1 MNRIVDIQP
10 SPPPPPEGKEN
21 RGRVVL
27 LWVLGSVLTLAVIL
41 FLILRLVVKVGR
53 LRPAYMTGEFIFV
66 LSIVNLLLILVL
78 LFILFRDLVKL
89 VLERRRK
96 VLGSRFRTKLVLAFL
111 GLSVIPSI
119 FIFFVANDFINDSVS
134 QWFNT
139 DLESVLERTQE
150 AVDGYLE
157 EQADRCALF
166 AANAGREVEKT
177 RRYLRQDGSLTP
189 QSVQRIREVLEKQID
204 LYGLNQI
211 SAWWGSTPVVV
222 VTREPLD
229 PVTLEDIY
237 VRDLVDDLLQGRE
250 SRKFVELE
258 GGGILV
264 LSGTSLLPR
273 QSTLGWNQL
282 ALLTGLQIP
291 DTIGRPVSEV
301 TGAYERYQRARAF
314 RKETVL
320 TYRFTFLTISLV
332 ILFAALW
339 TGRTLAKEI
348 TVPIQL
354 LAEGTKEVSSGNL
367 DYKVDVKAG
376 DEVGILVQS
385 FNSMTEQ
392 LKSSQEELKQAARE
406 LRGSN
411 RELDERGRY
420 MSTVLN
426 NISTGVFSLD
436 HEDRVT
442 TINHSARTYLGLD
455 PNTSFNGIA
464 VEEILAAEKLG
475 EVRTTITRAL
485 GINDLSLKKVLTLNI
500 DGITRNL
507 ALTLTSLHTKEG
519 KYSGMVVVFDDLT
532 QVIKVQRAEAWQ
544 EVAQRIAHEIKNP
557 LTPIQ
562 LSAQRIQRKLA
573 EGGDCSE
580 MVQEATG
587 TIQQE
592 VAALKRLVNEFT
604 RYARMPVMK
613 RQEASIHEII
623 ESTITAYNGTHEQLE
638 FSTDFDEG
646 VPLFQMDKEQLRRAL
661 INLVEN
667 AIQAMHGRG
676 RLEISTK
683 YRQRLGQIRVTISDD
698 GPGIPAE
705 VRDKLFVPYFSTKKK
720 GTGLGLAIVQRIIS
734 DHGGTIRLTD
744 NTPRGTSVVIQ
755 LPVGPATAEP
765 T

>member
-10 SPPPPPEGKEN
+10 SPPPTEGKEN

-53 LRPAYMTGEFIFV
+53 LRPAYMTGEFMAV
-66 LSIVNLLLILVL
+66 LSFVNLLLILIL

-119 FIFFVANDFINDSVS
+119 FIFFVAYDFINDSVS

-166 AANAGREVEKT
+166 AANMGRELETT
-177 RRYLRQDGSLTP
+177 RRYTRQDGSLTP
-189 QSVQRIREVLEKQID
+189 QSIQRMRDVLEQQID

-211 SAWWGSTPVVV
+211 TAWWGSTPVVV
-222 VTREPLD
+222 VTRAPLEPAA
-229 PVTLEDIY
+229 LENIY
-237 VRDLVDDLLQGRE
+237 FRDLVDDLLQGRE
-250 SRKFVELE
+250 GQKFVELE

-264 LSGTSLLPR
+264 LSGSSHIPR
-273 QSTLGWNQL
+273 QGGGWNRL
-282 ALLTGLQIP
+282 ALVTGLRVP
-291 DTIGRPVSEV
+291 DAIGRPVTEV
-301 TGAYERYQRARAF
+301 TSASERYQRARAF
-314 RKETVL
+314 REETVR
-320 TYRFTFLTISLV
+320 TYTFTFLTITLV

-339 TGRTLAKEI
+339 IGRTLAKEI

-367 DYKVDVKAG
+367 DYRVDVKAG

-385 FNSMTEQ
+385 FNTMTEQ
-392 LKSSQEELKQAARE
+392 LQRSQAELEQAARE

-442 TINHSARTYLGLD
+442 TINHSARTFLGLD
-455 PNTSFNGIA
+455 SGKSFNGIP
-464 VEEILAAEKLG
+464 VEEILAGEKLG
-475 EVRTTITRAL
+475 EVRATITRAL
-485 GINDLSLKKVLTLNI
+485 RINDLSLKKVLTLNT

-507 ALTLTSLHTKEG
+507 ALTLTSLKSKEG

-580 MVQEATG
+580 MVQECTT
-587 TIQQE
+587 TIQHE
-592 VAALKRLVNEFT
+592 VAALKQLVSEFT

-613 RQEASIHEII
+613 RREASLHEII
-623 ESTITAYNGTHEQLE
+623 QTTITAYNGTHEKLE
-638 FSTDFDEG
+638 FSTDFDAD
-646 VPLFQMDKEQLRRAL
+646 VPRFQMDKEQLRRAL
-661 INLVEN
+661 MNLVEN
-667 AIQAMHGRG
+667 AIQAMHGQG

-683 YRQRLGQIRVTISDD
+683 YLRQLGQIRITLADD
-698 GPGIPAE
+698 GPGIPPE

-734 DHGGTIRLTD
+734 DHGGTIRLID
-744 NTPRGTSVVIQ
+744 NTPRGTRVIIQ

-765 T
+765 S

>member
-1 MNRIVDIQP
+1 MYRITDIEP
-10 SPPPPPEGKEN
+10 SPPPAERKEN

-27 LWVLGSVLTLAVIL
+27 LWVLGSVLSLAVIL

-66 LSIVNLLLILVL
+66 LSIINLLLILVL

-96 VLGSRFRTKLVLAFL
+96 VLGSRLRTKLVLAFL

-119 FIFFVANDFINDSVS
+119 FIVFVAFDFISDSVS

-166 AANAGREVEKT
+166 ASNAGRELEKT
-177 RRYLRQDGSLTP
+177 RRYVRQDGSLTP
-189 QSVQRIREVLEKQID
+189 QSIQRMRDVLEKQID
-204 LYGLNQI
+204 LYGLSQI
-211 SAWWGSTPVVV
+211 TAWWGSTPVVV

-229 PVTLEDIY
+229 PTSLENIY
-237 VRDLVDDLLQGRE
+237 VRDLVDDLLQGKE
-250 SRKFVELE
+250 SRKFVELD
-258 GGGILV
+258 GGILV
-264 LSGTSLLPR
+264 LSGSSHIPR
-273 QSTLGWNQL
+273 QAPGGWNQL
-282 ALLTGLQIP
+282 ALVTGLRVP
-291 DTIGRPVSEV
+291 DTISRPVSEV
-301 TGAYERYQRARAF
+301 TGASERYQRARAF
-314 RKETVL
+314 RRETVW
-320 TYRFTFLTISLV
+320 TYRFTFLSITLV

-354 LAEGTKEVSSGNL
+354 LAEGTREVSSGNL

-385 FNSMTEQ
+385 FNTMTGQ
-392 LKSSQEELKQAARE
+392 LKRSKEELEQAARE

-426 NISTGVFSLD
+426 TISTGVFSLD

-442 TINHSARTYLGLD
+442 TINHAARTFLGLD
-455 PNTSFNGIA
+455 AGKSFNGIA
-464 VEEILAAEKLG
+464 VEEILAGDKLG
-475 EVRTTITRAL
+475 EVRTTIARAS
-485 GINDLSLKKVLTLNI
+485 GINDFSMKKVLTLKTE
-500 DGITRNL
+500 GITRNL
-507 ALTLTSLHTKEG
+507 ALTFTSLKSKEG

-544 EVAQRIAHEIKNP
+544 EVARRIAHEIKNP

-573 EGGDCSE
+573 EGGDCTNMIHE
-580 MVQEATG
+580 CTT
-587 TIQQE
+587 TIQRE
-592 VAALKRLVNEFT
+592 VSVLKRLVGEFT

-613 RQEASIHEII
+613 RREGNLHEII
-623 ESTITAYNGTHEQLE
+623 ESTITAYNGTYEKLE
-638 FSTDFDEG
+638 FSTDFDED
-646 VPLFQMDKEQLRRAL
+646 VPHFQMDKEQLRRAL
-661 INLVEN
+661 MNLVEN
-667 AIQAMHGRG
+667 AIQAMNGRG

-683 YRQRLGQIRVTISDD
+683 YQRQLGQIRITLADN
-698 GPGIPAE
+698 GPGIPPE

-744 NTPRGTSVVIQ
+744 NSPSGTQVIIQ
-755 LPVGPATAEP
+755 LPVGISTAEP
-765 T
+765 S